1 MRVRTDFQSMHCRP
15 LVSVVTAALN
25 PVDAYLID
33 AYDDLCAQ
41 APSWEWLI
49 QLDGELAPLPAR
61 LDADSRVS
69 VGANGRWLGTAVS
82 RNRAL
87 ARANGKYVYAHDYDD
102 RLAPGAFAALLAP
115 LQRDRTLAWSAGQ
128 FDDLVLRDGR
138 WERKPFPYSCASGR
152 VAAGAWE
159 SDRLRHWD
167 EGTDAQLP
175 AANCLMWRADWL
187 YALGGWGALT
197 GDQDTFAAWAL
208 QHLADGH
215 MVEDQ
220 VGWHRKHDRQTT
232 ASPGFREE
240 AQLHHELVVRRLRAL
255 ELLGWR
261 SRLNR

>member
-1 MRVRTDFQSMHCRP
+1 MRGRDCQNIRGRP

-25 PVDAYLID
+25 PVDVYLRG

-49 QLDGELAPLPAR
+49 QLEGEPASLPAR
-61 LDADSRVS
+61 LRADARVS

-87 ARANGKYVYAHDYDD
+87 ARANGKYIYAHDYDD

-128 FDDLVLRDGR
+128 FDDLVLEGGR
-138 WERKPFPYSCASGR
+138 WERKPFRYTCAAGR

-159 SDRLRHWD
+159 ADRLQQWAA
-167 EGTDAQLP
+167 GTDAQLP
-175 AANCLMWRADWL
+175 AANCVMWRADWL
-187 YALGGWGALT
+187 YALGGWGALS
-197 GDQDTFAAWAL
+197 GDQDTFVAWAL

-215 MVEDQ
+215 LVEDQ
-220 VGWHRKHDRQTT
+220 VGWHRKHGEQTT

-240 AQLHHELVVRRLRAL
+240 AQLHHVLVTRRLRAL

-261 SRLNR
+261 ARLNR

>member
-1 MRVRTDFQSMHCRP
+1 MRTDFQGIHCRP

-25 PVDAYLID
+25 PVDAYLIE
-33 AYDDLCAQ
+33 AHNDLCAQ

-49 QLDGELAPLPAR
+49 QLDGERAALPAR
-61 LDADSRVS
+61 LQADARVS

-87 ARANGKYVYAHDYDD
+87 ARANGKYVYAHDDDD

-128 FDDLVLRDGR
+128 FDDLVLRGGR
-138 WERKPFPYSCASGR
+138 WERNSFQYSCAAGR

-159 SDRLRHWD
+159 SDRLEHWAA
-167 EGTDAQLP
+167 GTDAQLP
-175 AANCLMWRADWL
+175 AANCVMWRADWL

-215 MVEDQ
+215 VVEDQ

-232 ASPGFREE
+232 ASPGFRDEV
-240 AQLHHELVVRRLRAL
+240 QLHHELVARRLHAL
-255 ELLGWR
+255 ERLGWR
-261 SRLNR
+261 SRLNH